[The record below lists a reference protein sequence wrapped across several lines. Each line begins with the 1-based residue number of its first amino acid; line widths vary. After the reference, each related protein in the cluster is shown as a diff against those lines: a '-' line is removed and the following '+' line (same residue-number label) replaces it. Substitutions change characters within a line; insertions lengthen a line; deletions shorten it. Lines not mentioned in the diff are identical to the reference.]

1 MVVCEDSNLPTK
13 QMQKIGDVLILTGSR
28 APATLNQTGPIEMD
42 EPREKYPD
50 DNQSTGVVGF
60 FLLV

>member
-13 QMQKIGDVLILTGSR
+13 QMQKIGVLILTGSR
-28 APATLNQTGPIEMD
+28 VPATLNQSGPIDMD